1 MIAEEEPNDPFDLAK
16 FALSK
21 AQIRERRARVP
32 RKIAKRKEHFA
43 MLPMGW
49 FEKLQGAAGQT
60 YRLAWYL
67 LYMHWKGNGQPI
79 KLANGMLLID
89 GISRYSKWKGLSDL
103 ERRGL
108 IVIERRPN
116 RSPMIGLII

>member
-1 MIAEEEPNDPFDLAK
+1 MIAEDPNDPFDPTK
-16 FALSK
+16 FAVSN
-21 AQIRERRARVP
+21 APVRERRIRVP
-32 RKIAKRKEHFA
+32 RKIAKRREHFA
-43 MLPMGW
+43 MLPMSW

-67 LYMHWKGNGQPI
+67 LYMVWKDNGQPI

-89 GISRYSKWKGLSDL
+89 GISRYSKWKALSDL

-108 IVIERRPN
+108 IVIERRPS
-116 RSPMIGLII
+116 RSPIVRLII